1 MTVERIQDEG
11 QTLETPTGKL
21 LGIVDT
27 RDELNVLT
35 PALES
40 AGFHKIEVL
49 SGEEGLQLLERVDT
63 LFFSDMEDRV
73 LTGFIEELK
82 NNHLVILIETSA
94 QDVDKLVQVASAN
107 GARRL
112 VHFGLLKVT
121 WLKK

>member
-1 MTVERIQDEG
+1 
-11 QTLETPTGKL
+11 
-21 LGIVDT
+21 
-27 RDELNVLT
+27 LNVLT
-35 PALES
+35 RALES

-49 SGEEGLQLLERVDT
+49 SGEEGLHLLERIDT

-94 QDVDKLVQVASAN
+94 QDVDKVVQIASEN

-112 VHFGLLKVT
+112 VHFGLLTIT

>member
-1 MTVERIQDEG
+1 MTVERIHDEG
-11 QTLETPTGKL
+11 QTLDTPTGKL

-27 RDELNVLT
+27 REELKALT
-35 PALES
+35 QALES

-49 SGEEGLQLLERVDT
+49 SGEEGVQLLERVDT

-82 NNHLVILIETSA
+82 NDHFVILIETA
-94 QDVDKLVQVASAN
+94 ANDVDKVVQIASDH
-107 GARRL
+107 GGRRL
-112 VHFGLLKVT
+112 VHFGLLTVT